1 MAKWISRRS
10 KRYNVDGSDFELEDE
25 SEVEIDDS
33 RPLELC
39 TVDEAVEKIGFGF
52 FQFIAMSFSGIVWMV
67 EAFEILLLT
76 MLSAVLKC
84 EWGLTEVEEAT
95 LTSVVFVGFFFGSI
109 FWGFYA
115 DMYGRKWGLFFAAV
129 LTSCFGILCAFSP
142 SYEAM
147 AFLRTMLGF
156 AAAGSKQGITLSGEY
171 CPAKYLR
178 ISTQLVEIYWVVG
191 AVGIVGIGWAT
202 VPTLGWRWL
211 LGFAAIPVIIMTFV
225 IPFMPSSPRHLV
237 IQGKKEQALKN
248 LNIIAR
254 FNCKPKLHVRLVTDQ
269 EKEELTMKHNS
280 SSKLLP
286 LQGSKTEDEG
296 GTKSEGSELK
306 EENDVTQ
313 AFTEVEFHESHPL
326 KKKKTEVQFLRV
338 LDLFK
343 NGMWKTTILLWMIWL
358 NIVAYYFG
366 IILLTTALF
375 QYDKHCKGLLR
386 SNCFGDEDPDFCR
399 SLGDDDYRDLLW
411 TSVAEVPGIFFTMF
425 LMAMPCLGRKV
436 VIASEMALLT
446 VSTGFLLI
454 CVDRIVLTIIL
465 FICRGLIAGIF
476 QAVYVYTPEVYSTT
490 VRGLGLGLSSTFGRI
505 GGVIIPYVAQPLLK
519 ANEFAAIG
527 VFAGLAGLGVL
538 LVAILPIE
546 TKGRSMKDTNS

>member
-1 MAKWISRRS
+1 MSVKWKSRGKYDVAS
-10 KRYNVDGSDFELEDE
+10 SEVEE
-25 SEVEIDDS
+25 SLDQPVVEIDDS
-33 RPLELC
+33 SLELC
-39 TVDEAVEKIGFGF
+39 TVNEAVEKIGFGI
-52 FQFIAMSFSGIVWMV
+52 FQIVALNLSGLAWSAVAM
-67 EAFEILLLT
+67 EILLLT
-76 MLSAVLKC
+76 ILSPILKL
-84 EWGLTEVEEAT
+84 EWNLTALQEAT
-95 LTSVVFVGFFFGSI
+95 LTAVVFVGFFFGSI